1 MKKLLIA
8 VTVLA
13 VIAAGL
19 LGLLIFHSTHIF
31 VEGNAYAKGARE
43 LDLRG
48 MDISVS
54 HYETVRA
61 QLPKC
66 LILWDVPFQNGVV
79 ASNTKT
85 LDTKG
90 FTQEDLQQI
99 PYFTDLEQINVLDC
113 ADYPLL
119 EGLQRMLPDC
129 RVNYMVDLGGRQVD
143 RSAQEVNLEPGTYDY
158 ETLMHNLKYLPD
170 MKAIT
175 FSQTE
180 LDTQKF
186 DALQNAYEDVSFG
199 YTIELL
205 GMELTAE
212 TTSVDLTKMTAQ
224 NMEEALIKLPMLAA
238 LETVVLADGAQEGA
252 LTLEEVKQLKDV
264 APHVR
269 FQYTFELYGDTIST
283 DDEELLFKNKRKYI
297 NNDTLYQ
304 LRQALDIMNN
314 CTKVTLDNTA
324 VSDSEMAKLREDY
337 RGKTHVVW
345 RVYFADYGSSLTDV
359 EVLRVVYD
367 LGDDNCKSL
376 QYLEN
381 VKFMDLGHNE
391 YLDACDFVSSM
402 TELEVCIISGA
413 PIKSLEPFAN
423 CKKLKFLEM
432 ANCTYI
438 PDLEPL
444 KNCTELEM
452 LNISFT
458 SITDLTP
465 IDDLPITHLTAVKNQ
480 IPEEEETRYAE
491 EHPDCWIVM
500 AGDQPYGKGW
510 RYDTDNQT
518 KLPWYAKLAE
528 AFRYPNAYN
537 KTGWYLKK

>member
-8 VTVLA
+8 FIVLS
-13 VIAAGL
+13 VIAASL
-19 LGLLIFHSTHIF
+19 LGLQIYHSTHIF
-31 VEGNAYAKGARE
+31 VEGNAYAKTARE

-48 MDISVS
+48 MEISAN

-66 LILWDVPFQNGVV
+66 LILWDVPFQDGQVE
-79 ASNTKT
+79 SNTKT
-85 LDTKG
+85 LEARG
-90 FTQEDLQQI
+90 FTQEDVQMI
-99 PYFTDLEQINVLDC
+99 PYFTDLETINVMDC
-113 ADYPLL
+113 QDYLLL

-129 RVNYMVDLGGRQVD
+129 RVNYLVDLGGRQVENT
-143 RSAQEVNLEPGTYDY
+143 AQEVNLEPGSYDY
-158 ETLMHNLKYLPD
+158 ETLMENLKHLPE
-170 MKAIT
+170 MRAIS

-180 LDTQKF
+180 LDTEKF
-186 DALQNAYEDVSFG
+186 EALQQAYENITFG

-212 TTSVDLTKMTAQ
+212 TTSVDLTKMTSQ
-224 NMEEALIKLPMLAA
+224 NMEEALKKLPMLAA
-238 LETVVLADGAQEGA
+238 LETVVLADGTQEGA
-252 LTLEEVKQLKDV
+252 LSLEEVKQLKDA
-264 APHVR
+264 APHVQ
-269 FQYTFELYGDTIST
+269 FQYTFELYGELIST
-283 DDEELLFKNKRKYI
+283 DMEELVFRNKRKYI

-324 VSDSEMAKLREDY
+324 ASDSEVAQLREDY

-367 LGDDNCKSL
+367 LGDDNCSSL
-376 QYLEN
+376 KYLEN
-381 VKFMDLGHNE
+381 VKYMDLGHNE
-391 YLDACDFVSSM
+391 YLDYCDFVGSM

-423 CKKLKFLEM
+423 CTKLKFLEM
-432 ANCTYI
+432 SNCSYI

-444 KNCTELEM
+444 RSCTELEM

-458 SITDLTP
+458 SITDLSP
-465 IDDLPITHLTAVKNQ
+465 IDELPITHLTAVKNK
-480 IPEEEETRYAE
+480 IPDEEEARYIEA
-491 EHPDCWIVM
+491 HPDCWITIN
-500 AGDQPYGKGW
+500 GDQPYGQGW
-510 RYDTDNQT
+510 RYDRDNQT

-528 AFRYPNAYN
+528 AFRYPNPYN
-537 KTGWYLKK
+537 KTGWYLQ

>member
-13 VIAAGL
+13 VIAASL
-19 LGLLIFHSTHIF
+19 LGMLIYHSTHIF
-31 VEGNAYAKGARE
+31 VEGAAYAKSAGE

-48 MDISVS
+48 REISVN
-54 HYETVRA
+54 HYETIRA
-61 QLPKC
+61 QLPDC
-66 LILWDVPFQNGVV
+66 GILWDVPFQGGTVE
-79 ASNTKT
+79 SNTRT

-90 FTQEDLQQI
+90 FTEADVQLI
-99 PYFTDLEQINVLDC
+99 PYFTDLEQINVTDC
-113 ADYPLL
+113 QDYVLL

-129 RVNYMVDLGGRQVD
+129 RVNYMVDLGGRQVES
-143 RSAQEVNLEPGTYDY
+143 SAKAVSLEPGTYDY
-158 ETLMHNLKYLPD
+158 ETLMRNLKHLPD
-170 MKAIT
+170 MESIA
-175 FSQTE
+175 FQQTE
-180 LDTQKF
+180 LDTEKF
-186 DALQNAYEDVSFG
+186 DALQEAYGDISFG
-199 YTIELL
+199 YTVELL

-212 TTSVDLTKMTAQ
+212 TTSVDLTKMTSQ
-224 NMEEALIKLPMLAA
+224 NMEEAMRKLPMLAA
-238 LETVVLADGAQEGA
+238 LETVVLADGTQEGA
-252 LTLEEVKQLKDV
+252 LTLEEVKQLKDA
-264 APHVR
+264 APHVK
-269 FQYTFELYGDTIST
+269 FQYTFELYGETVST

-324 VSDSEMAKLREDY
+324 VSDSEMAQLREDY

-391 YLDACDFVSSM
+391 FLDYCDFVSSM
-402 TELEVCIISGA
+402 TELEVAIISGA

-432 ANCTYI
+432 ANCGYI

-444 KNCTELEM
+444 RNCTELEM

-458 SITDLTP
+458 GITDLSP
-465 IDDLPITHLTAVKNQ
+465 IDDLPLTHLTAVKNQ
-480 IPEEEETRYAE
+480 LPEEEETRYSEA
-491 EHPDCWIVM
+491 HPDCWIVLD
-500 AGDQPYGKGW
+500 GDQPYGKGW
-510 RYDTDNQT
+510 RYDTDNQS

-537 KTGWYLKK
+537 KTGWYLQ